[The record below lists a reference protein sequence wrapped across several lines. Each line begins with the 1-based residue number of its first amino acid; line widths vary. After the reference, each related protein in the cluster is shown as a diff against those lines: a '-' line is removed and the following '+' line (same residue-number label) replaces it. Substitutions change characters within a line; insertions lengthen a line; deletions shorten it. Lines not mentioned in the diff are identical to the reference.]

1 MSDNEGFEH
10 VGSGAGVMDPK
21 PGQKYVEY
29 HKDGGDGNSKGGGS
43 GTSGLDVEI
52 KPKHGPDRIYISKVK
67 HPAPEYINV
76 GDRLIALNGKSMK
89 TFDGDLDQIRH
100 ELGNNN
106 VIRMVIDQT
115 LLKD

>member
-1 MSDNEGFEH
+1 
-10 VGSGAGVMDPK
+10 
-21 PGQKYVEY
+21 
-29 HKDGGDGNSKGGGS
+29 
-43 GTSGLDVEI
+43 
-52 KPKHGPDRIYISKVK
+52 
-67 HPAPEYINV
+67 
-76 GDRLIALNGKSMK
+76 MK